1 MRFAELKLSGCAAL
15 SSLIA
20 VLALSSCTSKTASV
34 QAEQPS
40 QAEQS
45 SQTGASFFEVPP
57 NQMTQLKIEAVHKAF
72 WSPVV
77 RTTGT
82 VDWDADH
89 TTQAITQV
97 SGPISR
103 LLVDTGAVVK
113 AGQPLLYVSSPDVAA
128 AFATYKKARNDLDYS
143 KKTLDRSKDLLEH
156 KVIAQKDL
164 DVAQQNY
171 NDATSEVE
179 NDLQALKIFGVTQQE
194 IDQAQNQGVA
204 INPQLAVRSPIAG
217 VVVQKLVTP
226 GLVIQA
232 GATACFTISD
242 TSTVWVWGHIYDRDL
257 ESVRVGDTVAMTNAA
272 IGQTFSGTV
281 NYIGALI
288 DPTTRT
294 TPVRIVTRNSAGLL
308 KKDMFVDAVIHTRS
322 GRNVLAVPTSAIL
335 RTDDN
340 LPFVYVEVQPGK
352 FAQRLVTIGMQQ
364 NDDTEISSGLSGGER
379 VVTEGS
385 LFLQFANS
393 IQ

>member
-1 MRFAELKLSGCAAL
+1 MRLEKQRLSYCAAL

-20 VLALSSCTSKTASV
+20 VLALSSCTSEGASV
-34 QAEQPS
+34 QAKQPS
-40 QAEQS
+40 QADATLFQ
-45 SQTGASFFEVPP
+45 VPA
-57 NQMTQLKIEAVHKAF
+57 NQMAQLKIAEVHKAF
-72 WSPVV
+72 WSTVV

-103 LLVDTGAVVK
+103 LLVDTGAVVT
-113 AGQPLLYVSSPDVAA
+113 AGQPLLYVASPDVATA
-128 AFATYKKARNDLDYS
+128 VATYKKARNHLEYS
-143 KKTLDRSKDLLEH
+143 KKTLDRSQDLLEH

-164 DVAQQNY
+164 ETAQQDY
-171 NDATSEVE
+171 NDAVSEVE

-194 IDQAQNQGVA
+194 IDQAQNQGIA

-232 GATACFTISD
+232 GTTACFTISN

-257 ESVRVGDTVAMTNAA
+257 ESVRIGDTVELTNAA
-272 IGQTFSGTV
+272 IHQTFNGTV
-281 NYIGALI
+281 NYIGSLI
-288 DPTTRT
+288 DPATRT
-294 TPVRIVTRNSAGLL
+294 TPVRIVTRNYAGLL
-308 KKDMFVDAVIHTRS
+308 KKDMFLDAVIHNKT

-335 RTDDN
+335 HTEDN

-352 FAQRLVTIGMQQ
+352 FAQRLVNIGVQQ
-364 NDDTEISSGLSGGER
+364 GDDTELTSGASAGDK
-379 VVTEGS
+379 VVTEGG

>member
-1 MRFAELKLSGCAAL
+1 MRFAERTLSCCAAM
-15 SSLIA
+15 SGLIA
-20 VLALSSCTSKTASV
+20 VLTLSSCTSQGASV
-34 QAEQPS
+34 QSEK
-40 QAEQS
+40 S
-45 SQTGASFFEVPP
+45 SEADATLFDVPP
-57 NQMTQLKIEAVHKAF
+57 NQMAQLKIAEVHKAF

-97 SGPISR
+97 NGPISR
-103 LLVDTGAVVK
+103 LLVDTGTVV
-113 AGQPLLYVSSPDVAA
+113 AADQPLLYVASPDVATA
-128 AFATYKKARNDLDYS
+128 VTAYKKARNHLDYS

-164 DVAQQNY
+164 EAAQQDY
-171 NDATSEVE
+171 NDASAEVE
-179 NDLQALKIFGVTQQE
+179 NDLEALKIFGVTQQE

-232 GATACFTISD
+232 GTTACFTISD
-242 TSTVWVWGHIYDRDL
+242 VSTVWVWGHIYDRDL
-257 ESVRVGDTVAMTNAA
+257 ESVRIGDTVELTNAA
-272 IGQTFSGTV
+272 IRQTFSGTV
-281 NYIGALI
+281 NYIGSLI
-288 DPTTRT
+288 DPATRT
-294 TPVRIVTRNSAGLL
+294 TPVRIVTRNPSGLL
-308 KKDMFVDAVIHTRS
+308 KKDMFLDAVIHTRS

-335 RTDDN
+335 RTEDN
-340 LPFVYVEVQPGK
+340 LPFVYVEVQAGK
-352 FAQRLVTIGMQQ
+352 FAQQLVTIGLQQ
-364 NDDTEISSGLSGGER
+364 NNDTELTGGATGGEK
-379 VVTEGS
+379 VVAEGA